1 MALEDILLAVSGEGD
16 GIAAQPAGIFAQPH
30 RAALLVDM
38 LLVGHQVDHRVRR
51 VGVNLAGVRAG
62 QTEHV
67 AGVFHHGHL
76 HAQTNAQKRH
86 AMLAGILHGGNL
98 ALQPALA
105 EAARHKHAA
114 AARQLL
120 RRVLRRHALG
130 RHPFHAHLRMMGDA
144 AVGQRLDD
152 REIRIRQLDI
162 FADNRNA
169 DVPFR
174 GQQPLDHA
182 APFGQ
187 VGLRRGDTQQAADT
201 LVHALLVNHQRH
213 FVNAARVEI
222 FEHAVRRNVAEQA
235 DLRAHI
241 ARQRLFAAAD
251 DDIRLNPQSGQLL
264 DGVLGRLGL
273 QFARRGDI
281 RHERHMDIQHV
292 FAADLVFQLARRLE
306 ERQGFD
312 VADRAADLG
321 DDHVRRV
328 LPEGDRQHAAL
339 DLVGDVRND
348 LNRRAQIFA
357 LALAGDDGII
367 HAAAGDVGRLRQV
380 FVDEALVMP
389 QIEIRLRAVVG
400 DKDLAVLI
408 RVHRAGIDVD
418 IGIKL
423 LHGNPEPAALEQ
435 PPQRSRRDALAQRG
449 DDAARHKNK
458 LGVHPIPSFRPR
470 ERDHQK
476 TTDLL

>member
-1 MALEDILLAVSGEGD
+1 M
-16 GIAAQPAGIFAQPH
+16 
-30 RAALLVDM
+30 
-38 LLVGHQVDHRVRR
+38 
-51 VGVNLAGVRAG
+51 
-62 QTEHV
+62 
-67 AGVFHHGHL
+67 
-76 HAQTNAQKRH
+76 
-86 AMLAGILHGGNL
+86 
-98 ALQPALA
+98 
-105 EAARHKHAA
+105 
-114 AARQLL
+114 
-120 RRVLRRHALG
+120 
-130 RHPFHAHLRMMGDA
+130 
-144 AVGQRLDD
+144 
-152 REIRIRQLDI
+152 
-162 FADNRNA
+162 
-169 DVPFR
+169 
-174 GQQPLDHA
+174 
-182 APFGQ
+182 
-187 VGLRRGDTQQAADT
+187 
-201 LVHALLVNHQRH
+201 NHQRH

-251 DDIRLNPQSGQLL
+251 DDIRLNPQPGQLL
-264 DGVLGRLGL
+264 DGMLGRLGL

-281 RHERHMDIQHV
+281 RHERHVDIQRV
-292 FAADLVFQLARRLE
+292 FAADLVFQLARRFE

-328 LPEGDRQHAAL
+328 LPKGDRQHAAL
-339 DLVGDVRND
+339 DLVGDMRND

-367 HAAAGDVGRLRQV
+367 HAAAGDVGRLRQI